1 MKVLFAMVLSLLI
14 TVSQALASGGGG
26 DGAELSLLTML
37 FIGFGAL
44 IIVFQLVPAVILLGG
59 MIRGLVS
66 PAEKRTAEAVAKN
79 TDENP

>member
-1 MKVLFAMVLSLLI
+1 MKVLFAMVLSLLM
-14 TVSQALASGGGG
+14 TVTQALASGGGG
-26 DGAELSLLTML
+26 GGSELSLLTML
-37 FIGFGAL
+37 FMGFGAL

-66 PAEKRTAEAVAKN
+66 PAEKETAEAVAEN

>member
-1 MKVLFAMVLSLLI
+1 MKVLFAMVLSLLT
-14 TVSQALASGGGG
+14 TVTQALASGGGG
-26 DGAELSLLTML
+26 DGSELSLLTTL
-37 FIGFGAL
+37 FMGFGAL

-66 PAEKRTAEAVAKN
+66 PAEKKTAEAVAEN